1 MSGSR
6 SFLKTKIASYLGL
19 SLRAGKAVLGADNI
33 CESKPLVVIA
43 DPSLSPNALKKVGNR
58 CNYLGIRLIMIEG
71 VGELIAK
78 PSCKAIGVKEPNL
91 AKAILDVIDTV
102 SKENSEQNE

>member
-1 MSGSR
+1 M
-6 SFLKTKIASYLGL
+6 
-19 SLRAGKAVLGADNI
+19 
-33 CESKPLVVIA
+33 
-43 DPSLSPNALKKVGNR
+43 
-58 CNYLGIRLIMIEG
+58 
-71 VGELIAK
+71 IAK